1 MKQNGS
7 KKKPTA
13 KAVRGK
19 RPAPKQ
25 ARKARPKAML
35 PAAGNA
41 ETQLRTPQKGRL
53 MKYRLLEHSVL
64 RVSDSRAICCR
75 AWFEGP
81 FSAGC
86 ATRLLP

>member
-25 ARKARPKAML
+25 AGRPARRRSCL
-35 PAAGNA
+35 PPGNA
-41 ETQLRTPQKGRL
+41 ETQL
-53 MKYRLLEHSVL
+53 
-64 RVSDSRAICCR
+64 
-75 AWFEGP
+75 
-81 FSAGC
+81 
-86 ATRLLP
+86 

>member
-25 ARKARPKAML
+25 AQKARPTATL
-35 PAAGNA
+35 PAAW
-41 ETQLRTPQKGRL
+41 ER
-53 MKYRLLEHSVL
+53 
-64 RVSDSRAICCR
+64 
-75 AWFEGP
+75 
-81 FSAGC
+81 
-86 ATRLLP
+86 